1 MTTTGLYFHPYP
13 RTGLDFSRHNFDS
26 ILKAFLPERHVET
39 GTLTSGNFNLTKT
52 ETDFI
57 LSFLVPGFSREEIEI
72 SLEGRHLTVEG
83 KKVSPSEDPGTQINK
98 GFSILDFKK
107 TVDVSSTLSLS
118 DISASLANG
127 ILTIKIPVQ
136 KESQKKTIVIT

>member
-1 MTTTGLYFHPYP
+1 MTTTGLYFHPYTM
-13 RTGLDFSRHNFDS
+13 TGLDFSRHNFDS

-57 LSFLVPGFSREEIEI
+57 LSFLIPGFSREEIEI

-83 KKVSPSEDPGTQINK
+83 RKVSSNEEPGTQINK
-98 GFSILDFKK
+98 GFSIMDFKK
-107 TVDVSSTLSLS
+107 TVDVSNTLSLP

>member
-13 RTGLDFSRHNFDS
+13 RTGLDISRHNFDS
-26 ILKAFLPERHVET
+26 ILRAFLPERHVEASAST
-39 GTLTSGNFNLTKT
+39 AVNYNLTKS

-72 SLEGRHLTVEG
+72 SLEGRYLTVEG
-83 KKVSPSEDPGTQINK
+83 RKVSSSEEPGTQINR

-107 TVDVSSTLSLS
+107 TVDVSSALSLS
-118 DISASLANG
+118 DISANLANG
-127 ILTIKIPVQ
+127 ILTIKIPLQ

>member
-26 ILKAFLPERHVET
+26 ILKAFLPERYVEN
-39 GTLTSGNFNLTKT
+39 GTLTAGNFNLSKT

-72 SLEGRHLTVEG
+72 SLEGRYLTVEG
-83 KKVSPSEDPGTQINK
+83 RKISPNEESGAQINK
-98 GFSILDFKK
+98 GFSIMDFKK
-107 TVDVSSTLSLS
+107 TVDVSNTLSLS
-118 DISASLANG
+118 AISANLANG